1 MNAER
6 IAKAL
11 GGSGRARNGWWRCRC
26 PVHQSLG
33 PTLALR
39 DGDRALL
46 VKCHAGCPPGAVL
59 AELRRLGLFDGTY
72 KPDPAAPNNEDR
84 ERNRAYAIKIWNE
97 AKLAERSPLLRRYL
111 QSRGITLPIPRTLRW
126 ARSCKHTNRGYF
138 SAMIARVDDV
148 DGNHVAIHRT
158 YLLAD
163 GSGKV
168 PFKPDRLSL
177 APVGGHAVRLAPAA
191 PLMLVGEGIE
201 TCLSAMQACGL
212 PTWAALSNGG
222 IENLILPDV
231 VSEIIILA
239 DHDLNGAGQ
248 RSAHIAARR
257 WRREGRTARVALPP
271 APGDFNDILQG
282 RAA

>member
-1 MNAER
+1 MSNAAA

-11 GGSGRARNGWWRCRC
+11 HGHRSGMWWRVRC
-26 PVHQSLG
+26 PLHQS
-33 PTLALR
+33 TQESLALK
-39 DGDRALL
+39 DGERALV
-46 VKCHAGCPPGAVL
+46 VKCHAGCPPTAVL

-72 KPDPAAPNNEDR
+72 TPASTAAPNNQDS
-84 ERNRAYAIKIWNE
+84 ERNRAYAVKIWNE

-111 QSRGITLPIPRTLRW
+111 HSRGITIPIPRTLRW
-126 ARSCKHTNRGYF
+126 ARSCKHTDRGYF

-168 PFKPDRLSL
+168 PFEPDRLSL
-177 APVGGHAVRLAPAA
+177 GPIGGCAVRLAPAA
-191 PLMLVGEGIE
+191 PLLLVGEGIE
-201 TCLSAMQACGL
+201 TSLSAMQACGL

-222 IENLILPDV
+222 IESLILPDV
-231 VSEIIILA
+231 VREVVILA

-257 WRREGRTARVALPP
+257 WRHEGRTARIALPP